1 MYNSWKSWLCS
12 MAVLA
17 AAPLAGATPLINQE
31 ANVHAVNMAN
41 FSQRDLAQSF
51 QQSAPT
57 IAGAGIFLVPDM
69 GRTDTVTISL
79 WNNLPNAAGTMLAQA
94 SVAGTAGQWADVFW
108 SPVAIAANT
117 TYYLVFGGNN
127 TLAIAGDTNNGYG
140 LGQVYA
146 NTGYQ
151 SFANFDYA
159 FRTFAAPVPEPTTVY
174 LLLAGLS
181 VLLLARRQ
189 HAGKS
194 LRVKAASQPA

>member
-1 MYNSWKSWLCS
+1 
-12 MAVLA
+12 MAVFA

-31 ANVHAVNMAN
+31 ANVHAVNMAD
-41 FSQRDLAQSF
+41 FWQGDLAQSF
-51 QQSAPT
+51 QQSAAT
-57 IAGAGIFLVPDM
+57 ITGAGIFLAPGM
-69 GRTDTVTISL
+69 GSTDTVTISL

-127 TLAIAGDTNNGYG
+127 TLSIAGDTNNGYG

-146 NTGYQ
+146 GTGYQ

-159 FRTFAAPVPEPTTVY
+159 FRTFAAPVLEPTTVY
-174 LLLAGLS
+174 LLLAGLG
-181 VLLLARRQ
+181 VLLARRQ

>member
-12 MAVLA
+12 MAMLA

-31 ANVHAVNMAN
+31 ANVHAVNMAD
-41 FSQRDLAQSF
+41 FWQGDLAQSF
-51 QQSAPT
+51 QQSVAT
-57 IAGAGIFLVPDM
+57 IAGAGIFLAPGM
-69 GRTDTVTISL
+69 GSTDTVTISL

-94 SVAGTAGQWADVFW
+94 SVTGTAGQWADVFW

-127 TLAIAGDTNNGYG
+127 TLGIAGDTNNGYG

-151 SFANFDYA
+151 SFANYDYA

-174 LLLAGLS
+174 LLLAGLG
-181 VLLLARRQ
+181 VLLARRQ
-189 HAGKS
+189 HAGQS
-194 LRVKAASQPA
+194 LRVKAASHPA